1 MPYQVARQITNA
13 ATIADRHYVMED
25 GRVVDMIA
33 AADVAQNLDKLQAYL
48 GV

>member
-1 MPYQVARQITNA
+1 MVEQNFRFA

-25 GRVVDMIA
+25 GHIVDMIRNDELEA
-33 AADVAQNLDKLQAYL
+33 SMPKLHEYL